1 MMKVVKRELIVSV
14 VVFLLS
20 WVVSAYSISYSLPP
34 LGTVIVRPGKVEK
47 REANDEDTIKTS
59 LPYNETSGEYGWWWY
74 REERERKLKKLP
86 KEVSRPSSP
95 HEKKEKTRQEVLPL
109 EKYTYEELLYMEPEK
124 FRKIFNYYLNQ
135 ALKEPNEKNMY
146 YFFNILDVARKK
158 AALFS
163 YVYAYTARKYAQY
176 LPTVAYPV
184 AYPGIMQ
191 RIMMTKEEIENYVF
205 GKKDMYGLILFM
217 KEGCPYCDL
226 QLKILEKAELS
237 GLRIKRV
244 YYEDYPEIVTR
255 FGIETFPSL
264 IIVYRDGR
272 YMPIGSGVM
281 SLSEIYRAISKALRI
296 FEGEKPGR
304 FGIYEF
310 QKGTPIDPYEPS
322 PLWRGIKVKEGGMK

>member
-20 WVVSAYSISYSLPP
+20 WVVSAYPISYSLPP

-86 KEVSRPSSP
+86 KDVSRPSSP
-95 HEKKEKTRQEVLPL
+95 HGKKEKTKQEVLPL

-217 KEGCPYCDL
+217 KEECPYCDL

-281 SLSEIYRAISKALRI
+281 SLSEIYRAISKA
-296 FEGEKPGR
+296 
-304 FGIYEF
+304 
-310 QKGTPIDPYEPS
+310 
-322 PLWRGIKVKEGGMK
+322 

>member
-1 MMKVVKRELIVSV
+1 MMGIAGKELIVFIMI
-14 VVFLLS
+14 FLLS
-20 WVVSAYSISYSLPP
+20 WVVYAYSVSYPLPP
-34 LGTVIVRPGKVEK
+34 QGVAIVRPGKVEK
-47 REANDEDTIKTS
+47 REVNDEDTIKTS
-59 LPYNETSGEYGWWWY
+59 LPYNEASGEYGWWWY
-74 REERERKLKKLP
+74 KEEREKKLKKPPEKVLP
-86 KEVSRPSSP
+86 SR
-95 HEKKEKTRQEVLPL
+95 EKKEKAEQEVLPL

-124 FRKIFNYYLNQ
+124 FRKIFNHYLNQ

-163 YVYAYTARKYAQY
+163 YVYAYTAQKYAQY

-184 AYPGIMQ
+184 VYPGIMQ
-191 RIMMTKEEIENYVF
+191 RIMLTKEEVRNYVF

-217 KEGCPYCDL
+217 KRGCPYCDL
-226 QLKILEKAELS
+226 QMRILEKAELS
-237 GLRIKRV
+237 GLRVKKV
-244 YYEDYPEIVTR
+244 YYEDYPEVVAK

-304 FGIYEF
+304 YGIYEF

-322 PLWRGIKVKEGGMK
+322 PLWRGIKGPLEVREER